1 MKAGL
6 LEKRI
11 LQPVVE
17 SQSSVSA
24 GTVFSFEQQKELL
37 LLQVQLEKM
46 KQEKDLA
53 LEEMKQ
59 KTEMVRLEVQNKK
72 LNLIQQGILPGL
84 ADSESPMFQS
94 GTPVASFNILSNLRL
109 LPKFNEKDPDSFF
122 SLFERIAE
130 SRKWPEGDQVL
141 MLQCVLTGRA
151 LEAYATLSTDD
162 CRVYKRVKSAVLKA
176 YELVPEAYRQRF
188 RSWKKGDKQ
197 SCGVCAGSDYSF
209 WTLVCSIKG

>member
-1 MKAGL
+1 MASVVDEFVGSPSVALLDQCTKDQLLLIAEKYGIEIVDRKLKESVKGSLKAHL

-11 LQPVVE
+11 LQPVVG

-24 GTVFSFEQQKELL
+24 GTGFSFEQQKELL

-72 LNLIQQGILPGL
+72 LNLIQQGILPGSS
-84 ADSESPMFQS
+84 DSESPMFQS
-94 GTPVASFNILSNLRL
+94 GTPVASFDIFSNLRL
-109 LPKFNEKDPDSFF
+109 FPKFNDKDPDSFF

-130 SRKWPEGDQVL
+130 SRKWPEGDQAL
-141 MLQCVLTGRA
+141 MLQCILTGRA
-151 LEAYATLSTDD
+151 QEVYSTLNAED
-162 CRVYKRVKSAVLKA
+162 CEVYK
-176 YELVPEAYRQRF
+176 
-188 RSWKKGDKQ
+188 
-197 SCGVCAGSDYSF
+197 
-209 WTLVCSIKG
+209 